1 MNRQI
6 EKIVLIVIAIIM
18 ITVGCGTNATQSTL
32 NPAPTIT
39 TAPSFP
45 VGTLFKGD
53 WTWEINSDGSYKSK
67 SELAEENGIY
77 NVVGNQFSIM
87 GDYSACL
94 GIVGI
99 YTWIIDGNMLILTPV
114 DDKCTTRH
122 DVVDG
127 KWRVE
132 P

>member
-6 EKIVLIVIAIIM
+6 VKIVLIVIAITM

-32 NPAPTIT
+32 TPAPTAT

-45 VGTLFKGD
+45 IGTLVKGH
-53 WTWEINSDGSYKSK
+53 WTWEINADGSYKSK

-77 NVVGNQFSIM
+77 NVIGNKFSIM
-87 GDYSACL
+87 GDYFSCL
-94 GIVGI
+94 GIAGI
-99 YTWIIDGNMLILTPV
+99 YTWTVDGNMLILTPV
-114 DDKCTTRH
+114 DDQCTNRR
-122 DVVDG
+122 DEVAG